1 MERKAGDTNM
11 KRYGFLFGAGAELA
25 YNLPSGGQFALDIF
39 RQDPAEPKQ
48 KFREMRD
55 KVDSTTSYAN
65 DWLPDKYKDKNI
77 SAFGKSVFEN
87 IISSTVEH
95 NRKLIIEK
103 VNAFDDTAS
112 WIASK
117 MADVDVD
124 GAFYRILGREVSNIK
139 LSQDIAYNENFNK
152 GNQLF
157 ESHYFS
163 SLLLAYKKLANNEA
177 KSILRRII
185 LSVMQLQLGALS
197 EELTKNIN
205 DNLFAKKDDGI
216 DLFDDF
222 GELIQINYKAAG
234 VSGLEL
240 LLEKREYQTLTD
252 EGIILTFAQKLIEN
266 IYASVLDYKTLID
279 SNWHNLYCPRADWA
293 KFCKISIF
301 LLTVRQYISELGE
314 KAKTANPDGY
324 YNMLKDAIEAGKYE
338 ATAIATTNY
347 NSLIEDIL
355 ERDITYLNGA
365 TSVWYDPYLNKI
377 GTEDELD
384 DDEHHIIVPLI
395 FTQSGTKPM
404 TAITMSVKYVDLYRT
419 WKESDAIVVVGFG
432 FGADDEHINGI
443 LRTLVND
450 DGKDLIIVTTGKNAT
465 AIARQKAKA
474 LKISDA
480 SKIRVIPVENDGRC
494 NGDRWVD
501 LLS

>member
-1 MERKAGDTNM
+1 MKWEAGNTNM

-25 YNLPSGGQFALDIF
+25 YNLPSGGQFALDVF

-48 KFREMRD
+48 KFRNMRD
-55 KVDSTTSYAN
+55 HVDSTTSYAN
-65 DWLPDKYKDKNI
+65 DWLPDKYKEKNI

-95 NRKLIIEK
+95 NRKLIIDK

-112 WIASK
+112 WVVSQMHDI
-117 MADVDVD
+117 DVD

-163 SLLLAYKKLANNEA
+163 SLLLAYKKITNGEV
-177 KSILRRII
+177 KSILGQII

-197 EELTKNIN
+197 EELSKNIN

-222 GELIQINYKAAG
+222 GQLIQINYKAAG

-240 LLEKREYQTLTD
+240 LLDKREYQTLTD
-252 EGIILTFAQKLIEN
+252 EGIILTFAQKLIEK
-266 IYASVLDYKTLID
+266 IYASVLDYKSLID

-293 KFCKISIF
+293 KFCKIAIF
-301 LLTVRQYISELGE
+301 LLTVRQYILELGE

-324 YNMLKDAIEAGKYE
+324 YNMLKDALETGKYE
-338 ATAIATTNY
+338 ALAIATTNY

-355 ERDITYLNGA
+355 ERDITYLNGS

-377 GTEDELD
+377 GTEGELD
-384 DDEHHIIVPLI
+384 DGEQHIIVPLI

-404 TAITMSVKYVDLYRT
+404 TAISMSMKYVDLYRT

-432 FGADDEHINGI
+432 FGIDDEHINGI

-450 DGKDLIIVTTGKNAT
+450 DGKNLIIVTTGNNAT
-465 AIARQKAKA
+465 AIAREKANV
-474 LKISDA
+474 LKIRDA
-480 SKIRVIPVENDGRC
+480 SKIKVIPVENDGRC
-494 NGDRWVD
+494 NGVRWVD

>member
-1 MERKAGDTNM
+1 M

-25 YNLPSGGQFALDIF
+25 YNLPLGGQFALDIF
-39 RQDPAEPKQ
+39 RQDPAGPKQ
-48 KFREMRD
+48 EFRKMRE

-65 DWLPDKYKDKNI
+65 DWLPEKYMDKNI

-95 NRKLIIEK
+95 NRKLIIDK
-103 VNAFDDTAS
+103 INAFDDTAS
-112 WIASK
+112 KIISK
-117 MADVDVD
+117 MKDTDVD
-124 GAFYRILGREVSNIK
+124 GAFYRILGRQVSNIK
-139 LSQDIAYNENFNK
+139 LSQNIAYNENLNN

-163 SLLLAYKKLANNEA
+163 SLLLVYKRMPIGQA
-177 KSILRRII
+177 KSILGRII
-185 LSVMQLQLGALS
+185 MSVMQLQLGALS
-197 EELTKNIN
+197 EELTRNIN

-222 GELIQINYKAAG
+222 GELIQINHKAAG

-240 LLEKREYQTLTD
+240 LLEKRDYQTDTD
-252 EGIILTFAQKLIEN
+252 EDILVAFAQKLMEN

-279 SNWHNLYCPRADWA
+279 SNWHNLYCPRADWG
-293 KFCKISIF
+293 KFSKIVVF
-301 LLTVRQYISELGE
+301 LLTVRKYISELGE
-314 KAKTANPDGY
+314 RAKTVNPDGY

-355 ERDITYLNGA
+355 ECDITYLNGS
-365 TSVWYDPYLNKI
+365 TSIWYDPYLNKI
-377 GTEDELD
+377 GTEDELK
-384 DDEHHIIVPLI
+384 DDEFHIIVPLL

-404 TAITMSVKYVDLYRT
+404 TAISMSVKYVDLYRT
-419 WKESDAIVVVGFG
+419 WKKSDAIVVVGFG

-450 DGKDLIIVTTGKNAT
+450 DGKDLIIVTTGTNGT
-465 AIARQKAKA
+465 AIALEKAKT
-474 LKISDA
+474 LKISDI
-480 SKIRVIPVENDGRC
+480 SKINVIPVDKDGRC
-494 NGDRWVD
+494 NGEKWAD
-501 LLS
+501 LLP

>member
-1 MERKAGDTNM
+1 M

-163 SLLLAYKKLANNEA
+163 SLLLAYKKLTNSES
-177 KSILRRII
+177 KSILGRII

-222 GELIQINYKAAG
+222 GELIRINYKAAG
-234 VSGLEL
+234 VSGLEF
-240 LLEKREYQTLTD
+240 LLEKREYQTFTD
-252 EGIILTFAQKLIEN
+252 EGVILTFAQKLIEN

-293 KFCKISIF
+293 KFCKIAIF
-301 LLTVRQYISELGE
+301 LLTVHQYISELGE

-355 ERDITYLNGA
+355 ERDITYLNGS

-377 GTEDELD
+377 G
-384 DDEHHIIVPLI
+384 
-395 FTQSGTKPM
+395 
-404 TAITMSVKYVDLYRT
+404 AVD
-419 WKESDAIVVVGFG
+419 SA
-432 FGADDEHINGI
+432 
-443 LRTLVND
+443 
-450 DGKDLIIVTTGKNAT
+450 
-465 AIARQKAKA
+465 
-474 LKISDA
+474 
-480 SKIRVIPVENDGRC
+480 C
-494 NGDRWVD
+494 
-501 LLS
+501 